1 MLVLEDKVTPR
12 SIIKRLP
19 LEPLLLAT
27 SPPLVPN
34 PGPRN
39 IKNFVATSGS
49 SDTKVC
55 ILPSKEKPLIKHT
68 YIAQ

>member
-1 MLVLEDKVTPR
+1 MLVLEDEVTPR
-12 SIIKRLP
+12 SIKERLP
-19 LEPLLLAT
+19 FEPLLLAA

-34 PGPRN
+34 PRPRN
-39 IKNFVATSGS
+39 INNFVATSGS

-68 YIAQ
+68 YSAQ